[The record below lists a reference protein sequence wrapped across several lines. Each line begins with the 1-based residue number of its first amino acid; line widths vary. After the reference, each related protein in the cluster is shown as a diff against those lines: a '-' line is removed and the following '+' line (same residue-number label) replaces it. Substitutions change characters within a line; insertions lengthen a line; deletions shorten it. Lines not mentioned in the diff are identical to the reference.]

1 MINKRSQSVCKR
13 CGRKLKNQ
21 KAIEI
26 GMGNICWKK
35 YINENNHKQL
45 FRKKETEEIKNDK

>member
-1 MINKRSQSVCKR
+1 MNDLRQTTCKR

-26 GMGNICWKK
+26 GMGETCWIK
-35 YINENNHKQL
+35 YQKENNHKKL
-45 FRKKETEEIKNDK
+45 WGEEQDGRSK

>member
-45 FRKKETEEIKNDK
+45 FRQKETEDIKNDK